1 MRACYNL
8 GAPKK
13 PTNLTINSDLLA
25 QAKNLNINMSAVLES
40 ALADKVKRI
49 MQSDWLEENYFE
61 LFPDGEMQVMIKVGM
76 PMELINN
83 PGLLM
88 AYYALTLQVSES
100 PFVLA
105 HTVNYGNLSS
115 LNKMVSLI
123 KVPVVNDQTADV
135 SITLY

>member
-1 MRACYNL
+1 MWSGKTL
-8 GAPKK
+8 KIGD
-13 PTNLTINSDLLA
+13 T
-25 QAKNLNINMSAVLES
+25 
-40 ALADKVKRI
+40 
-49 MQSDWLEENYFE
+49 DWLEENYFE
-61 LFPDGEMQVMIKVGM
+61 LFPDGEMRVTIKVGM

-88 AYYALTLQVSES
+88 AYNALTLQVSES

-115 LNKMVSLI
+115 LNKMVNLI
-123 KVPVVNDQTADV
+123 KVSVFNDQTADV